1 MSSCEST
8 VRQMNC
14 KTIEQDVECQKA
26 ISDMR
31 IVEKF
36 LSDFGFLSFGRD
48 CVFCGEHI
56 FSLQMVS
63 TACEL
68 TVGSIISCC
77 ESYCIADAYSLLRKY
92 RDDCFFY
99 LYVVVYDACNKSGFK
114 STAMLK
120 MQENIERWIN
130 NDLENL
136 HIGTVLQ
143 AIGQSLQVKDAVQK
157 EAVNA

>member
-8 VRQMNC
+8 VRQMNR
-14 KTIEQDVECQKA
+14 KTIEQDVEC
-26 ISDMR
+26 
-31 IVEKF
+31 
-36 LSDFGFLSFGRD
+36 LGFLSFGRD

-56 FSLQMVS
+56 FSLQRVS

-99 LYVVVYDACNKSGFK
+99 LYVVVYDACNKSGSK

-120 MQENIERWIN
+120 MQDNIERWIN
-130 NDLENL
+130 NDLDDL

-143 AIGQSLQVKDAVQK
+143 AIGQSSQVKDAVQK
-157 EAVNA
+157 YNLKSYFDCI